1 MLSLSGDW
9 INQYVVL
16 TVLMS
21 VRILGVFLAMPLF
34 AFKALNMRLRV
45 VISLMLAYFVTVS
58 MPSVAAPAVLGG
70 GASILTVVSELAVGL
85 LCGWVM
91 RVGLISVDMLAETLS
106 MQAGLSFA
114 STLTH
119 DPALASG
126 LIGELLGMIALALAF
141 ALNVH
146 LVFLELMLQSFTL
159 MPVGQWFTGLQADAA
174 LRLIVQAFALGI
186 VISIP
191 AFVVYFMFNMT
202 QAILARVS
210 PQMNLFSVGFSMM
223 VPLAFAI
230 IALLLPGLPDVV
242 VRTLEL
248 PMAFIR
254 ESLSGTR

>member
-9 INQYVVL
+9 VNQYVVL

-21 VRILGVFLAMPLF
+21 IRILGVFLAMPLF

-45 VISLMLAYFVTVS
+45 VVSLLLAYFVLIS
-58 MPSVAAPAVLGG
+58 MPAVSQNVVVQDFSLLAVL
-70 GASILTVVSELAVGL
+70 SELGIGL
-85 LCGWVM
+85 VCGWVM
-91 RVGLISVDMLAETLS
+91 RVGLISIDMLAEALS

-114 STLTH
+114 ATFTH

-146 LVFLELMLQSFTL
+146 LIFLEVMLQSFTL
-159 MPVGQWFTGLQADAA
+159 VPVGQWFETLSLDAVLKLLA
-174 LRLIVQAFALGI
+174 QTFALGI
-186 VISIP
+186 VVAVP
-191 AFVVYFMFNMT
+191 TFVVYYMFNMT

-210 PQMNLFSVGFSMM
+210 PQMNLFSVGFAMM

-230 IALLLPGLPDVV
+230 IALLLPGFPDLVI
-242 VRTLEL
+242 RSLEL
-248 PMAFIR
+248 PMSFIR
-254 ESLSGTR
+254 EHLGKIR